1 MVEQDL
7 YNKKKREDDRIN
19 LFKIIKG
26 CDPECIVW
34 MPDKKPDSYFW

>member
-7 YNKKKREDDRIN
+7 YNQKRREDDRKN
-19 LFKIIKG
+19 LLKIIKG
-26 CDPECIVW
+26 CDPECFIW